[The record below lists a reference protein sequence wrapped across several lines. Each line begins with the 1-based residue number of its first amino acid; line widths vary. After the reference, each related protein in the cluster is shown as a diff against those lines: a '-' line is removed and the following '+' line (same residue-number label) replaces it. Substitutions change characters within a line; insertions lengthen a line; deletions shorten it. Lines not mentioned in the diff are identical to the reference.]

1 MLKKIALVA
10 ISGVFASTAVAQS
23 ELFKADDLVKY
34 RQSIY
39 QVMSAQATVLG
50 AMAKGKTEFDA
61 KVVHERALN
70 LGNVSKLLGETY
82 VPATKGVKDSNL
94 LPAAWDDMEG
104 MGEKGKAF
112 GGALKELI
120 AASGEAG
127 FDKKAAVPAI
137 GKVLKTCKACHDDYR
152 AD

>member
-1 MLKKIALVA
+1 
-10 ISGVFASTAVAQS
+10 
-23 ELFKADDLVKY
+23 
-34 RQSIY
+34 
-39 QVMSAQATVLG
+39 
-50 AMAKGKTEFDA
+50 
-61 KVVHERALN
+61 
-70 LGNVSKLLGETY
+70 
-82 VPATKGVKDSNL
+82 
-94 LPAAWDDMEG
+94 
-104 MGEKGKAF
+104 AF